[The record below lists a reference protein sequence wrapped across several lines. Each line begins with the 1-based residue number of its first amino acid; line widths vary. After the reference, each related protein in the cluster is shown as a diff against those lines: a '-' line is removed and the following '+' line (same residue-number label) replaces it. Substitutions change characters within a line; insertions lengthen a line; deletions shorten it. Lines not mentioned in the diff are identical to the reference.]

1 MLEYPILAQRGEHNV
16 PTLEVSLLGTPEI
29 RYGGEPATISSVK
42 AQALFYYLI
51 TTRQPQTREK
61 LASLF
66 WGDTPERYAR
76 GSLRNTLYNIRR
88 AFEALDPIIADN
100 QTVRF
105 DTSITYWFDVEVFER
120 IIAEEVEAPPPAR
133 RLERLREAV
142 SLYRGEFLE
151 GFNVSDSYEFD
162 DWVLF
167 ERDRLG
173 RLYVTG
179 LQALS
184 IGYEEQGDY
193 RNAIRYAQAMLSY
206 DPLQESVHRR
216 LMRLYHRSGDRAAAL
231 RQYETLCELL
241 QRELGAEPLRET
253 QQLYDQ
259 ILHESPT
266 IRPGPPPSPMPV
278 HTDLVP
284 VAFTR
289 PRFEARPVPEY
300 LAAPLIGR
308 TAERAQIERALEEAR
323 QGYGRLVLVHG
334 EVGVGKTRLVQEV
347 LDSTEDICLLVG
359 HAYEA
364 DGIAPYQPL
373 VEALRCALPL
383 LDALNP
389 PLAPI
394 WMRELARLLPE
405 LEVRLPPGTI
415 SGLVVDAEQARSRL
429 FEGVARLLARLAE
442 LQPVVLVVDDLHWAD
457 EATLEMLSYLARTVA
472 RQRVL
477 LIGTYRTEEAGPAL
491 HRLIRDL
498 RRAELVT
505 QVQVRRLNQEEVTL
519 MIRRMAG
526 MEEGAER
533 FSQRIFERTAG
544 NPFYIIE
551 VLRSLFEQGVLR
563 REARGWATA
572 WEDFASDYRT
582 LPLPTSVREVVEARL
597 ERLDL
602 HARSIL
608 ETAAV
613 IRQPFSFR
621 IVQQASGLPETDA
634 LDAFDTL
641 LRASLIHEV
650 ATELEGSIYDF
661 THPLI
666 REVAYQ
672 NLSGARR
679 QHLHMRVGQTLEAA
693 GPVEGV
699 VDRLAYHFAQ
709 GGARDKAL
717 RYAIAAGHRAR
728 EVHAA
733 EAAIEHYQRALALR
747 PDPAQEAE
755 IQAGL
760 GDVYTLCG
768 RHAEAIAAYKAA
780 LALSDDPQQ
789 CADLHR
795 RIGRVY
801 ERSGDY
807 EAALHH
813 FHAGKAV
820 LADVGPSPTSARL
833 DDGIAL
839 IHIRQGHPEEAA
851 ALCQQ
856 ALAQLKALTD
866 VDTRLE
872 EAWLTNTLGSAYLA
886 RGDYEAALENFERSL
901 QLRRALGDT
910 QGLAT
915 LHNNIGVVHYYRGDY
930 EAAHEYYLRSLR
942 AKEEIGD
949 MYGLAIS
956 HTNLGLTSFRLGEL
970 DTARRHLRQALELCR
985 EIGAEGLLPEA
996 YRILAQLHLAVGDVD
1011 GAQRYAASALEKA
1024 RALGSDSFVGV
1035 AKRVIGEVLAAQGHR
1050 EEAQRHFE
1058 ESLQVFEA
1066 LKEEHELAKTAYA
1079 YGQVLADWGNVQ
1091 EARKHLTRAA
1101 EIFRQSGAVFR
1112 LQQVEEVL
1120 DRRVHATTPV

>member
-1 MLEYPILAQRGEHNV
+1 MLEYPILAQRGEYNV

-29 RYGGEPATISSVK
+29 RYGGEPTTISSIK

-61 LASLF
+61 LANLF
-66 WGDTPERYAR
+66 WGDTPERHAR

-88 AFEALDPIIADN
+88 AFSSLDPIIADN

-105 DTSITYWFDVEVFER
+105 DTGIAYWFDVEVFER

-241 QRELGAEPLRET
+241 ERELGAEPLRET
-253 QQLYDQ
+253 RQLYEQ
-259 ILHESPT
+259 ILHESPAF
-266 IRPGPPPSPMPV
+266 PGPSLPAVPV

-308 TAERAQIERALEEAR
+308 TAECAQIEQALEEAR
-323 QGYGRLVLVHG
+323 QGFGRLVLVHG

-347 LDSTEDICLLVG
+347 IDHADDICLLVG

-383 LDALNP
+383 LDALDP

-394 WMRELARLLPE
+394 WLRELARLLPE
-405 LEVRLPPGTI
+405 LEVRLPPGAMT
-415 SGLVVDAEQARSRL
+415 GLAVDAEQARSRL

-442 LQPVVLVVDDLHWAD
+442 RQPVVLVVDDLHWAD
-457 EATLEMLSYLARTVA
+457 EATLEMLNYLARTVA

-505 QVQVRRLNQEEVTL
+505 QVQVRRLNLEEVTL

-533 FSQRIFERTAG
+533 FSRRIFERTAG
-544 NPFYIIE
+544 NPFYILE

-597 ERLDL
+597 ERLDP
-602 HARSIL
+602 HARAML

-621 IVQQASGLPETDA
+621 IVQQASNLPETEA
-634 LDAFDTL
+634 LDAFDAL

-650 ATELEGSIYDF
+650 ASDLEGSIYDF

-679 QHLHMRVGQTLEAA
+679 QHLHMRVGRALEAA

-733 EAAIEHYQRALALR
+733 EAAIEHYQRALTLR
-747 PDPAQEAE
+747 PDPTQEAE

-768 RHAEAIAAYKAA
+768 RHAEAIAAYNAA
-780 LALSDDPQQ
+780 LALSDDPQHM
-789 CADLHR
+789 ADLHR

-807 EAALHH
+807 EAALRH

-820 LADVGPSPTSARL
+820 LADVGPSPMSARL

-839 IHIRQGHPEEAA
+839 IHIRQGQPEEAA

-856 ALAQLKALTD
+856 ALTELENLAD

-886 RGDYEAALENFERSL
+886 RGEYEAALENFQRSL
-901 QLRRALGDT
+901 QLRRVLGDT

-930 EAAHEYYLRSLR
+930 QAAHDYYLRSLR

-956 HTNLGLTSFRLGEL
+956 HTNLGLTSFRLGAL
-970 DTARRHLRQALELCR
+970 DEARRHLRRALELCR

-1011 GAQRYAASALEKA
+1011 GAERYATSALEKA
-1024 RALGSDSFVGV
+1024 QALGSDSFVGV
-1035 AKRVIGEVLAAQGHR
+1035 ALRVMGEVLAARGDR
-1050 EEAQRHFE
+1050 KGAQQHFE
-1058 ESLQVFEA
+1058 ASLRTFEE
-1066 LKEEHELAKTAYA
+1066 LKEAHELAKTAYA
-1079 YGQVLADWGNVQ
+1079 YGQVLADWGHVQ
-1091 EARKHLTRAA
+1091 EARRQLTQAA
-1101 EIFRQSGAVFR
+1101 EIFRQSGATLR
-1112 LQQVEEVL
+1112 LQQVEEALTHLPRTVTS
-1120 DRRVHATTPV
+1120 V

>member
-1 MLEYPILAQRGEHNV
+1 
-16 PTLEVSLLGTPEI
+16 
-29 RYGGEPATISSVK
+29 VK

-88 AFEALDPIIADN
+88 AFGSLNPIIADN
-100 QTVRF
+100 QTMRF
-105 DTSITYWFDVEVFER
+105 DTSIAYWFDVEVFER
-120 IIAEEVEAPPPAR
+120 IIAEEVEAPPPIR
-133 RLERLREAV
+133 RLDRLREAV

-151 GFNVSDSYEFD
+151 GFHVPDSYEFD

-184 IGYEEQGDY
+184 ISYEEQGDY

-241 QRELGAEPLRET
+241 ERELGAEPLRET
-253 QQLYDQ
+253 QQLYQ
-259 ILHESPT
+259 EILRESPVA
-266 IRPGPPPSPMPV
+266 PLKPHPPQTPV

-300 LAAPLIGR
+300 LTAPLIGR
-308 TAERAQIERALEEAR
+308 TAERAQLERALEEAR

-347 LDSTEDICLLVG
+347 IDSADDIYLLVG

-383 LDALNP
+383 LDALDP

-394 WMRELARLLPE
+394 WMRELTRLVPE
-405 LEVRLPPGTI
+405 LEVRLPPGTTM
-415 SGLVVDAEQARSRL
+415 GLAVDAEQARSRL
-429 FEGVARLLARLAE
+429 FEGVARLLGRLAE
-442 LQPVVLVVDDLHWAD
+442 LQTVVLVVDDLHWAD
-457 EATLEMLSYLARTVA
+457 EATLEMLSYLARA
-472 RQRVL
+472 IAHQRIL
-477 LIGTYRTEEAGPAL
+477 LIGTYRTEEAGPTL

-505 QVQVRRLNQEEVTL
+505 QVHVRRLNQEEVTI

-533 FSQRIFERTAG
+533 FSRRIFERTAG

-551 VLRSLFEQGVLR
+551 VIRSLFEQGVLR
-563 REARGWATA
+563 REAGGWATA

-597 ERLDL
+597 ERLDSN
-602 HARSIL
+602 ARCIL

-613 IRQPFSFR
+613 IRQPFPFR
-621 IVQQASGLPETDA
+621 IVQQASGLPETEA
-634 LDAFDTL
+634 LDAFDVL

-666 REVAYQ
+666 REVTYQ

-679 QHLHMRVGQTLEAA
+679 QHLHMRVGHTLETV

-717 RYAIAAGHRAR
+717 QYAIAAGHRAR

-733 EAAIEHYQRALALR
+733 EAAIEHYRRALTLR

-768 RHAEAIAAYKAA
+768 RHADAIAAYNSA

-789 CADLHR
+789 LADLHR

-807 EAALHH
+807 EAALRH

-820 LADVGPSPTSARL
+820 LADAEPSPMSARL

-839 IHIRQGHPEEAA
+839 IHIRQGQHEQAA
-851 ALCQQ
+851 ALCRQ
-856 ALAQLKALTD
+856 ALAALESLD
-866 VDTRLE
+866 GVDTRLE
-872 EAWLTNTLGSAYLA
+872 EAWLTNTLGSAHLA
-886 RGDYEAALENFERSL
+886 RGEYEAALENFERSL
-901 QLRRALGDT
+901 QLRRALGDA

-930 EAAHEYYLRSLR
+930 QAAHDYYLRSLR
-942 AKEEIGD
+942 AKEEVGD

-956 HTNLGLTSFRLGEL
+956 HTNLGLTSFRLGDL
-970 DTARRHLRQALELCR
+970 DGAQRHLQQALKLCR
-985 EIGAEGLLPEA
+985 EIGADGLLPEA
-996 YRILAQLHLAVGDVD
+996 YRILAQLHLAAGDVA
-1011 GAQRYAASALEKA
+1011 GAEKYAKSALEKA
-1024 RALGSDSFVGV
+1024 QVLGSESFVGV
-1035 AKRVIGEVLAAQGHR
+1035 ALRVMGEVLAAKGDC
-1050 EEAQRHFE
+1050 EGAQQHFE
-1058 ESLQVFEA
+1058 KSLRVFET
-1066 LKEEHELAKTAYA
+1066 LKEMHELAKTAHA
-1079 YGQVLADWGNVQ
+1079 YGRVLAGWGDTRK
-1091 EARKHLTRAA
+1091 ARERLSQAA
-1101 EIFRQSGAVFR
+1101 EIFRHSGATSR
-1112 LQQVEEVL
+1112 LQQVEKELNDLV
-1120 DRRVHATTPV
+1120 RATSSV